1 MFKYSS
7 YIIKITDIRDHLKCY
22 VINSLETDFQ
32 QVWSRYPG
40 KAVSSEAANLI
51 HRFYLFP
58 LLSLPQY
65 THTQYLQKGVVP

>member
-40 KAVSSEAANLI
+40 KAVSSDAVSLI
-51 HRFYLFP
+51 QKLFFQV
-58 LLSLPQY
+58 LR
-65 THTQYLQKGVVP
+65 